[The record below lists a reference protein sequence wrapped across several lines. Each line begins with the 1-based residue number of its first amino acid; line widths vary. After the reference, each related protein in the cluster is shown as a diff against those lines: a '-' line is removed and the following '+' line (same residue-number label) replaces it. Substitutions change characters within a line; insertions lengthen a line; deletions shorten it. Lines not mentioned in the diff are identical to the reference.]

1 MPNLVKPGLSS
12 RDIRT
17 RRVLFRRVRIGQI
30 FSSWNRWYQKVSFG
44 MAVKAD
50 TSDQGKI
57 RFAQGKSVNVIA
69 EGSVLSRQGLTF
81 EEFMRQQSPEI

>member
-1 MPNLVKPGLSS
+1 
-12 RDIRT
+12 
-17 RRVLFRRVRIGQI
+17 
-30 FSSWNRWYQKVSFG
+30 

-50 TSDQGKI
+50 TSDQEKI

-81 EEFMRQQSPEI
+81 EEFMRQQSSEI